1 MARVDSNVFILFL
14 AFRFFRYGGLKQS
27 KSCYEKEG
35 ETKMC
40 TTINCEFQ
48 NTGRECNETITAV
61 NVSVTKNIKNIS
73 IFSPYCNI

>member
-1 MARVDSNVFILFL
+1 MASIVDSYVFILFL

-35 ETKMC
+35 ATKMC

-61 NVSVTKNIKNIS
+61 NVSVTIEYS
-73 IFSPYCNI
+73 IALF

>member
-1 MARVDSNVFILFL
+1 MASTSRFQYFHSFRRISN
-14 AFRFFRYGGLKQS
+14 FRYGGLKQS

-35 ETKMC
+35 ATKMC

-61 NVSVTKNIKNIS
+61 NVSVAMK
-73 IFSPYCNI
+73 Y